1 MIRSAT
7 AADLPHLPAIE
18 VAAGRPFRAVGMDAI
33 ADDAPPSVS
42 ELAEYQ
48 RAGRAWVATGDDDT
62 PIGYALA
69 LVLDDSVHVEQVS
82 VDPAHAGQRLGAALI
97 DEIESWAAERS
108 FPWLTLTTFTDVP
121 WNAPYYERL
130 GFRVV
135 PADEM
140 TPGLTA
146 IREREGA
153 HGLDSWPRVT
163 MRRIVGSALPTQ
175 PNGRDT
181 D

>member
-7 AADLPHLPAIE
+7 TTDLVHLPAIE
-18 VAAGRPFRAVGMDAI
+18 IAAGLPFRSVGMDAV
-33 ADDAPPSVS
+33 ADDDPPTVR

-48 RAGRAWVATGDDDT
+48 RAGRAWVATTEDDV

-69 LVLDDSVHVEQVS
+69 LAVDGAAHLEQVS
-82 VDPAHAGQRLGAALI
+82 VDPAHAGRRLGAALI
-97 DEIESWAAERS
+97 DEVERWAAERKY
-108 FPWLTLTTFTDVP
+108 PWLTLTTFAQVP

-135 PADEM
+135 PADEL
-140 TPGLTA
+140 TPGLRS
-146 IREREGA
+146 IREHEADR
-153 HGLDSWPRVT
+153 GLDAWPRVT
-163 MRRIVGSALPTQ
+163 MRRIVGSALP
-175 PNGRDT
+175 PSPGRRDT

>member
-7 AADLPHLPAIE
+7 ATDLVHLPAIE
-18 VAAGRPFRAVGMDAI
+18 IAAGVPFRSVGMDAV
-33 ADDAPPSVS
+33 ADDAPPTVS

-48 RAGRAWVATGDDDT
+48 RAGRAWVATTDDDS

-69 LVLDDSVHVEQVS
+69 LVVDGAAHIEQVS
-82 VDPAHAGQRLGAALI
+82 VDPAHAGRRLGAALI
-97 DEIESWAAERS
+97 DEVERWAAERRL
-108 FPWLTLTTFTDVP
+108 PWLTLTTFTEVP

-135 PADEM
+135 PADEL
-140 TPGLTA
+140 TSGLRS
-146 IREREGA
+146 IREHEA
-153 HGLDSWPRVT
+153 EHGLDAWPRVT
-163 MRRIVGSALPTQ
+163 MRRIVGSTLPPQ
-175 PNGRDT
+175 PNRRDT

>member
-7 AADLPHLPAIE
+7 AADLIHLPAIE
-18 VAAGRPFRAVGMDAI
+18 IAAGRPFRSIGMDTI
-33 ADDAPPSVS
+33 AEDAPLSAG
-42 ELAEYQ
+42 ELAGYQ
-48 RAGRAWVATGDDDT
+48 RASRAWVATTDGDL
-62 PIGYALA
+62 PVGYALA
-69 LVLDDSVHVEQVS
+69 LVVDGCAHLEQVS
-82 VDPAHAGQRLGAALI
+82 VDPAHAGRRIGATLI
-97 DEIESWAAERS
+97 DEVERWAAGQRCR
-108 FPWLTLTTFTDVP
+108 WLTLTTFAEVP

-146 IREREGA
+146 IRRRERE

-163 MRRIVGSALPTQ
+163 MRRIVGSTLPTR
-175 PNGRDT
+175 PAGRDT